1 MVTIQPRKQRLT
13 QNNLP
18 NHSRRAQIASHIEA
32 DYRERLKIA
41 PRTVTLRK
49 GDTVRVM
56 RGEYK
61 GTTGKVLSVD
71 TRTRKVTVEGVTV
84 AKADKTEKP
93 RPVDASNLLITKLDL
108 SDPRRRAKLG
118 SAEAEE
124 EARREGAEKPK
135 KQPKKKAETTEE
147 TKEEA

>member
-1 MVTIQPRKQRLT
+1 MVTTQPRKQRYTL
-13 QNNLP
+13 NNLP
-18 NHSRRAQIASHIEA
+18 VHLRRAQISAHIDG

-41 PRTVTLRK
+41 RRSITLRR

-56 RGEYK
+56 RGQSK
-61 GTTGKVLSVD
+61 GATGKVLDID
-71 TRTRKVTVEGVTV
+71 TRSRKVTVEGVTV

-93 RPVDASNLLITKLDL
+93 RPVDASNLAITKLDL
-108 SDPRRRAKLG
+108 TDPLRRAKLG
-118 SAEAEE
+118 SSEAEE

-135 KQPKKKAETTEE
+135 RQPKKKAETTEE